1 MKLGLFTPVFGNL
14 DFPTMLNRV
23 RALQHVTAIELG
35 TGGWPGNNHID
46 PDKLLA
52 DAAAANAFKKRIAD
66 AGLQVSALSCHNNPL
81 HPDAGEA
88 RAADDT
94 IRKSVLLAERLG
106 VPVVVTFS
114 GCPGDHEGS
123 AHPNWVT
130 CPWPPEFSEILEWQ
144 WTEKAIPYWRE
155 TTKFAADHGVKIAL
169 EPHPG
174 FLVYNVETALRLR
187 KAAGANLGVNFD
199 PSHFFWQG
207 VDVPTAIRALGDS
220 IFHVHAKDVTLDAQN
235 VAVNG
240 VIDAKSYRHMAER
253 SWLFRSVGW
262 GHDAREW
269 KRIVSALRLAGY
281 DYVMSIEH
289 EDALASVDE
298 GLRAAVDTLSR
309 VVLTEPPVDA
319 WWT

>member
-14 DFPTMLNRV
+14 DVPTMLSRV

-35 TGGWPGNNHID
+35 TGGWPGNSHID

-52 DAAAANAFKKRIAD
+52 DAGEASAFKRRITD
-66 AGLQVSALSCHNNPL
+66 AGLQISALSCHNNPL

-88 RAADDT
+88 KTADDT

-114 GCPGDHEGS
+114 GCPGDHEGAKHS
-123 AHPNWVT
+123 NWVT

-144 WTEKAIPYWRE
+144 WNEKAIPYWRD

-187 KAAGANLGVNFD
+187 TAAGTNLGVNFD

-207 VDVPTAIRALGDS
+207 VDVPTAIRALGNS
-220 IFHVHAKDVTLDAQN
+220 IFHVHAKDVTVDSQN

-240 VIDAKSYRHMAER
+240 VIDAKSYRQMAER

-262 GHDAREW
+262 GHDALEW

-309 VVLTEPPVDA
+309 VVLTEPPVEA

>member
-52 DAAAANAFKKRIAD
+52 DAAEANAFKKRIAD

-187 KAAGANLGVNFD
+187 NTAGPNLGVNFD

-240 VIDAKSYRHMAER
+240 VIDAKSYRQMAER

-262 GHDAREW
+262 GHDVLEW

-309 VVLTEPPVDA
+309 VVLTEPPVEA